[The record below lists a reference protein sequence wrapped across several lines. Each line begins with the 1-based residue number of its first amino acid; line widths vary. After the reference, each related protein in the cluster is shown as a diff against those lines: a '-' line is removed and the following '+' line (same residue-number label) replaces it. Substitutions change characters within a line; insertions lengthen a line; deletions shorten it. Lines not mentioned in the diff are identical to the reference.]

1 MVYVR
6 TKEKIGNATMY
17 INVAL
22 EEIKFVAVVVS
33 TQPLMP
39 DKQVPS
45 KNFVKEQLMK
55 KFSINYDVFVIM
67 NSLLCN
73 PLIL

>member
-1 MVYVR
+1 MRAVIHMVYVR

-45 KNFVKEQLMK
+45 KNFVKE
-55 KFSINYDVFVIM
+55 
-67 NSLLCN
+67 
-73 PLIL
+73 